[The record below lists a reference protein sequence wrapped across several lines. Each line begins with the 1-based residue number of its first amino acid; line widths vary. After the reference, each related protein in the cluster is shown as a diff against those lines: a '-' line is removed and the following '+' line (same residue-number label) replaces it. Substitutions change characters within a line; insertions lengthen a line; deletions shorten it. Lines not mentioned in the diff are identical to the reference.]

1 MNELEKL
8 KEEIKS
14 LKTMLGMKDAYIE
27 LMEKTH
33 QAEKFMISHKNNPG
47 FSHGGYIIKGEDLKA
62 TDVVMPTER
71 KTIVITINGDG
82 TMSKTEDYL

>member
-8 KEEIKS
+8 KEEIKA

-33 QAEKFMISHKNNPG
+33 QAEKFMLANKSK
-47 FSHGGYIIKGEDLKA
+47 SSSCSSQGENLKTA
-62 TDVVMPTER
+62 DVIMPTER
-71 KTIVITINGDG
+71 KTLVITIDEDG